1 MKNRNLQNLV
11 LSALFLA
18 LAFVLPFFTGQIP
31 AIGKMLLPMHVP
43 VLLCGFVCGFPWGLL
58 VGLIAPLLRSAIL
71 GMPVFFPTALCMA
84 AELCAY
90 GAFAALFHKILPK
103 KRGFIY
109 LSLVLSMLLGRLVWG
124 GAMLLCTGIAAA
136 MVFQTFINIGMCI
149 GITPVIGI
157 TLPFFSYGGSSMVTM
172 YAAMGI
178 ISGVKYKPK
187 PERFSLIY

>member
-1 MKNRNLQNLV
+1 MKNRHLQNLV

-71 GMPVFFPTALCMA
+71 GMPVFLPPALCMA
-84 AELCAY
+84 AELCAS

-103 KRGFIY
+103 QRGFIY

-124 GAMLLCTGIAAA
+124 GAMLLCTGIGGGAFTLSAFWAGAVANALPGILAQLILIPPIVMLLSGAA
-136 MVFQTFINIGMCI
+136 
-149 GITPVIGI
+149 
-157 TLPFFSYGGSSMVTM
+157 SH
-172 YAAMGI
+172 
-178 ISGVKYKPK
+178 
-187 PERFSLIY
+187 ER